1 VRRLLP
7 LERRANQSSKL
18 KNHQYTRM
26 RKKLIGTA
34 LLAIACTEQVVLK
47 ATDNSPDVTQLRA
60 RKAELEQEIVVI
72 KAKDLDDAKNA
83 EDLQAKQS
91 ELDGVTAKIEAAE
104 AREKNKVLEQALRAQ
119 RVKDADTAIKAAVK
133 RGALPAKDEE
143 LQEKWRQRCIEDP
156 ENIELLAKMQSA
168 PALAAPRITLAGA
181 RITRE
186 DSVTVLRAYN
196 AERDPR
202 RKAAI
207 FASEISKRITDGEDL
222 PIHAANTMG
231 TLAGEIVAQQA
242 LELLTVEE
250 PMINLFSTDFSGEGA
265 KKGQTITSRIV
276 GIPAAG
282 DYHVDNGYVSQAQVF
297 TDVDV
302 TLSAHRFVQ
311 AEFNADELSGTSRR
325 LFDEVAPALAD
336 GIGADAVSIALAVI
350 TAANFTEAPTVE
362 AQIDFDRETVIGLGG
377 ALRDRGVRRNRYL
390 LLNGSY
396 YDKLFSDEK
405 IALLAA
411 NQKAELISGDEMMP
425 LHGFNIQRCPTLP
438 NTNNLVGFGG
448 GKSAILVAGRVPNDY
463 ANALPGVTG
472 GGTSQIITNPKSGIS
487 VHLVQFVD
495 HQKGKAYSRM
505 AYILGANK
513 GQIKAG
519 QRLVSAA

>member
-168 PALAAPRITLAGA
+168 PALAAPRI
-181 RITRE
+181 
-186 DSVTVLRAYN
+186 N